1 MADTTNHPRREPG
14 AVVQKTSVDAV
25 NSIADNN
32 KSQELIKGWFTATEE
47 HRNFALYVVNIQKTN
62 KDAAR
67 ALRRELEG
75 RRLLARELRL
85 AAFGGG
91 R

>member
-1 MADTTNHPRREPG
+1 MTDATHHPRREPG
-14 AVVQKTSVDAV
+14 AVVSKTSVDAV
-25 NSIADNN
+25 NSTADNI

-47 HRNFALYVVNIQKTN
+47 HRNFALYVISVQKTN

-67 ALRRELEG
+67 ALRRELEA

-85 AAFGGG
+85 AAFGGS